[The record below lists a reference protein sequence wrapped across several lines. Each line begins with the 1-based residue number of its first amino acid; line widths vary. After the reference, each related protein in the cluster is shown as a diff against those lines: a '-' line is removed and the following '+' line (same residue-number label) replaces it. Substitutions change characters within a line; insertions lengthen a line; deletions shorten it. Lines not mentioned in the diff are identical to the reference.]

1 MHAYG
6 TSDGRRLRVGE
17 PLWIS
22 VVHSHIIHSPKF
34 ILPTFINQKHIPTM
48 NDVFQLIKEKIIQ
61 QEMSSVDAA
70 LIAFVLVF
78 ILGSPSA
85 MTVAALIS
93 IS

>member
-1 MHAYG
+1 
-6 TSDGRRLRVGE
+6 
-17 PLWIS
+17 
-22 VVHSHIIHSPKF
+22 
-34 ILPTFINQKHIPTM
+34 M